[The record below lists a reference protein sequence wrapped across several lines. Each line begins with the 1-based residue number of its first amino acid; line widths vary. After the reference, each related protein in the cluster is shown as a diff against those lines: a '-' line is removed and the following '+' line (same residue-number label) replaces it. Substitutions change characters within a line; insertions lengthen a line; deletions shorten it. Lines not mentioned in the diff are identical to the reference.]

1 MAHQEL
7 EHHVQSVVGVGAS
20 DDADLR
26 IGDGGPDGQLR
37 YGGEEGEEEEAEQQQ
52 PALLQPTV
60 YSASV
65 YTVKQYITFQIYNYL
80 CTLLRQKK

>member
-7 EHHVQSVVGVGAS
+7 EHHVQSVVGVGAG

-52 PALLQPTV
+52 PALQQPAENHILVSTDQEN
-60 YSASV
+60 YSSV
-65 YTVKQYITFQIYNYL
+65 YPATCSRY
-80 CTLLRQKK
+80 